1 MDILTHAL
9 AAWRRLWFPPWL
21 HVEVLLHD
29 RRERRRLR
37 RALRRAAWALDRL
50 DPPPRLELIV
60 QRSVVDGDRPMFG
73 DWRVRPS
80 AEGRLVVMRLA
91 AQVGREP
98 VPAEELVDAFVD
110 SVVDL
115 AEICGQQSEIRAPV
129 RGPVTPSRPPL
140 GSPTTPAQAR

>member
-1 MDILTHAL
+1 MDILRHAL

-21 HVEVLLHD
+21 HVEILLHD

-50 DPPPRLELIV
+50 DPPLRLELIV
-60 QRSVVDGDRPMFG
+60 QRSVVDGDRALFG

-80 AEGRLVVMRLA
+80 GEGRLVVMRLA
-91 AQVGREP
+91 AQVGREV

-115 AEICGQQSEIRAPV
+115 AEICGQQSEIRVPV

-140 GSPTTPAQAR
+140 GSPATPAPAR